1 MSDTQ
6 HEMAQALAEKSW
18 IEDRLNEVRE
28 RNEQGIP
35 LSIGDIET
43 LLMMALDQGRAL
55 QIGLPI
61 IKDIDR
67 LLDEK
72 EALQQDRDAYSRKM
86 VRLERALGIAKEG
99 LAKAIE
105 TIESWHNMHLPF
117 DPKDGLWELYQQ
129 SPEMKRINAALKAAT
144 EELQK

>member
-1 MSDTQ
+1 MSNTQ
-6 HEMAQALAEKSW
+6 HEVAQALAEKSW

-35 LSIGDIET
+35 ISIGDIET

-55 QIGLPI
+55 QIGVPI

-72 EALQQDRDAYSRKM
+72 EALQQDRDAYSRQM
-86 VRLERALGIAKEG
+86 VTLERALAIAKEG
-99 LAKAIE
+99 LEKAIE

-117 DPKDGLWELYQQ
+117 DLKDGLWERYQQ

>member
-1 MSDTQ
+1 MKDTQ
-6 HEMAQALAEKSW
+6 HEIAQALAEKSW
-18 IEDRLNEVRE
+18 IEDRLNEVRV

-35 LSIGDIET
+35 ISIGDIET

-55 QIGLPI
+55 QIGVPI
-61 IKDIDR
+61 IEDIDR

-99 LAKAIE
+99 LEKAIE

-117 DPKDGLWELYQQ
+117 DLKEGLWELYQQ

>member
-1 MSDTQ
+1 MSDRQ
-6 HEMAQALAEKSW
+6 NEMAQALAEKSW

-35 LSIGDIET
+35 ISIGDIET

-55 QIGLPI
+55 QIGVPI
-61 IKDIDR
+61 IEDIDR

-99 LAKAIE
+99 LEKAIE
-105 TIESWHNMHLPF
+105 TMESWHNMHLPF
-117 DPKDGLWELYQQ
+117 DLKDGLWELYQQ

-144 EELQK
+144 EELQR

>member
-1 MSDTQ
+1 MSDKQ

-18 IEDRLNEVRE
+18 IEDRLNEVRV

-43 LLMMALDQGRAL
+43 LLMMALDQGRAM

-61 IKDIDR
+61 IEDIDR

-99 LAKAIE
+99 LEKAIE
-105 TIESWHNMHLPF
+105 TIEAWHNMHLPF
-117 DPKDGLWELYQQ
+117 DLKDGLWERYQQ

-144 EELQK
+144 EGLQK

>member
-6 HEMAQALAEKSW
+6 HEMAQAQALAEKSW
-18 IEDRLNEVRE
+18 IDDRLNEVRE

-61 IKDIDR
+61 ITDIDR

-72 EALQQDRDAYSRKM
+72 EALQQ
-86 VRLERALGIAKEG
+86 
-99 LAKAIE
+99 
-105 TIESWHNMHLPF
+105 
-117 DPKDGLWELYQQ
+117 
-129 SPEMKRINAALKAAT
+129 EMKRINAALKAAT

>member
-1 MSDTQ
+1 MSEKQ
-6 HEMAQALAEKSW
+6 HAMAQALAEKSW

-61 IKDIDR
+61 ITDIDR

-72 EALQQDRDAYSRKM
+72 EALQQDRDAYSREM

-117 DPKDGLWELYQQ
+117 DLKDGLWERYQQ